1 MVVGRGVGRLQ
12 AEVLVE
18 LVDEGVEVGVGALVD
33 DALGLERE
41 RRVGDA
47 QLPGPGGAAAEAQRQ
62 QRRRRR
68 PGRGRRRRRLP
79 SRAGRGGGL
88 LIRGAHHL
96 ERARH
101 LGEVEP
107 VASPAGG
114 AAAAAA
120 EPEREQGA
128 AGRREVVG
136 RRGGAA
142 ELDVRGVGLERHVV
156 VRGGRGRR
164 RGESGAGAGA
174 GGGDHVVVGG
184 AGVRVVRGGD
194 EVAERLAGELATA
207 EQEVEVHHE
216 ALAAESPAEH
226 VVDGA
231 EHTHEALPE
240 PGGLHASAADAGR
253 LDPLV
258 GLDGEI
264 RGA

>member
-1 MVVGRGVGRLQ
+1 MAVGRCVGRLE

-47 QLPGPGGAAAEAQRQ
+47 QLPDARGAAAQAERQ
-62 QRRRRR
+62 HRRRRR
-68 PGRGRRRRRLP
+68 PGRGRRQRRLP
-79 SRAGRGGGL
+79 SRARGGGGL

-96 ERARH
+96 QRARH

-107 VASPAGG
+107 VASPAGSA

-128 AGRREVVG
+128 PGRREFVG

-142 ELDVRGVGLERHVV
+142 ELHVTWVGLERHVV

-164 RGESGAGAGA
+164 RGRACAGA

-184 AGVRVVRGGD
+184 GVRVVRGGD
-194 EVAERLAGELATA
+194 EVAERLAGELAPA

-216 ALAAESPAEH
+216 ALAAEAAAEH

-231 EHTHEALPE
+231 EHAHEALPE